1 MVNSRSVLLLVC
13 TVLVVGA
20 ICGSDARQDG
30 KRRPCCVAVTNL
42 DMSAE
47 VVGETYRQQAA
58 TPPCVK
64 AIIFNTEY
72 GPLCADPNAQWV
84 KDRTRH
90 RHPGRIPPCCP
101 AVTKGNKRDDVVGE
115 TYREQAATPPC
126 VKAIIFNTKDGQL
139 CADPDAQWVKDL
151 TANMRKV

>member
-84 KDRTRH
+84 KD
-90 RHPGRIPPCCP
+90 
-101 AVTKGNKRDDVVGE
+101 
-115 TYREQAATPPC
+115 
-126 VKAIIFNTKDGQL
+126 
-139 CADPDAQWVKDL
+139 L

>member
-20 ICGSDARQDG
+20 ICGSDGKIKLQTPSRQDG

-64 AIIFNTEY
+64 AIIFNTEH

-84 KDRTRH
+84 KDLIASMTR
-90 RHPGRIPPCCP
+90 
-101 AVTKGNKRDDVVGE
+101 V
-115 TYREQAATPPC
+115 
-126 VKAIIFNTKDGQL
+126 
-139 CADPDAQWVKDL
+139 
-151 TANMRKV
+151 

>member
-64 AIIFNTEY
+64 AIIFNTEH

-84 KDRTRH
+84 KDLIASMTRVLVVVILEGYH
-90 RHPGRIPPCCP
+90 R
-101 AVTKGNKRDDVVGE
+101 
-115 TYREQAATPPC
+115 AALQSP
-126 VKAIIFNTKDGQL
+126 KAIREMTWWGKSIVSRLQHH
-139 CADPDAQWVKDL
+139 PV
-151 TANMRKV
+151 